1 MIKLSEKNLNALNS
15 KKGLKIFLDENLKA
29 IKALRTIQYE
39 NRLKK
44 LQQELIKLQQWV

>member
-39 NRLKK
+39 NRLKNYNRS
-44 LQQELIKLQQWV
+44 LLNCSNG